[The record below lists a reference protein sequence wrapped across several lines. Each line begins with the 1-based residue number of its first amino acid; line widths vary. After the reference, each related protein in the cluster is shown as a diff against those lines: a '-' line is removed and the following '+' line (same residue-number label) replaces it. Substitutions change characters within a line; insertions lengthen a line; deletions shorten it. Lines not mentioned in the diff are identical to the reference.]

1 MISKDVPRAFRNG
14 PAILMIL
21 GLAMIVGSA
30 PALAGGDKT
39 GSAEKRSPAFQQ
51 QTQDSSWKG
60 TANGAQPPSLNLW
73 GLDILVSS
81 DGFGLGT
88 FYRREV
94 TPDISWFLS
103 FSVSESKDPR
113 EVERYDPYTGVSFVP
128 GKLNRF
134 MVLPLMAGLQYR
146 IFREEIMD
154 TFRPYVNAGVG
165 PTMIYAMPF
174 SQLRPV
180 GNGYFEATQ
189 VEFFKSI
196 GMGKAYYTVAA
207 YIGFGAHFGN
217 EKTSVFGVNF
227 RYYFTYLFNDG
238 IPSLY
243 NPSTGTISSY
253 KTDFGGFFITL
264 NIGMGY

>member
-1 MISKDVPRAFRNG
+1 MRHNSGPRRSG
-14 PAILMIL
+14 HGRAILIALL
-21 GLAMIVGSA
+21 GLAMVMATSA
-30 PALAGGDKT
+30 PLLAGG
-39 GSAEKRSPAFQQ
+39 SASHTMQQ
-51 QTQDSSWKG
+51 KARDTSWTSSTPLTQ
-60 TANGAQPPSLNLW
+60 QPSLNHW
-73 GLDILVSS
+73 GFDVLVSS
-81 DGFGLGT
+81 DGFGLGA

-94 TPDISWFLS
+94 SSDISWFLS
-103 FSVSESKDPR
+103 FSVSESKDSR
-113 EVERYDPYTGVSFVP
+113 EVERFDPYTGQSFVP

-154 TFRPYVNAGVG
+154 TFRPYLNAGVG

-174 SQLRPV
+174 SKITNV
-180 GNGYFEATQ
+180 AGGYVQVDQ

-196 GMGKAYYTVAA
+196 GMGKAHYTMSA
-207 YIGFGAHFGN
+207 YIGIGANFGN
-217 EKTSVFGVNF
+217 EKTNVLGVNF
-227 RYYFTYLFNDG
+227 RYYFTYLFGNG

-243 NPSTGTISSY
+243 NQSTGEISSY